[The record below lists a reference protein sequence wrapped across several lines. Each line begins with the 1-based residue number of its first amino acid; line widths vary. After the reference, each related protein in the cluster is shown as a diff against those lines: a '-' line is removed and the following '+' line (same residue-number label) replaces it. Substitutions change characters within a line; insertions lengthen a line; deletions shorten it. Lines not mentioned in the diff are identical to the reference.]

1 MPYEIKRVVDGYK
14 VCKQSDMKTCFSKR
28 GLSYDNA
35 LRQMRAI
42 IISENGLSIPASKRT
57 SRKSSKKIS
66 KKISKKG
73 SRKGGKKTS
82 KKGDKKT
89 SKKRSK
95 SV

>member
-28 GLSYDNA
+28 GLPYDNA

-42 IISENGLSIPASKRT
+42 IISEHGLSIPASKRT
-57 SRKSSKKIS
+57 SKKRSRKGSKKG
-66 KKISKKG
+66 SKKG
-73 SRKGGKKTS
+73 SRKVGKKS
-82 KKGDKKT
+82 SKKT